1 MIRTGSVTTGRRRA
15 AKATLDRSVFV
26 RPIAHRGLHDAREG
40 RLENTGPAF
49 EAAIAKG
56 YGIECDL
63 QAAEDGTPMVFHDE
77 TLERLVGLAARIAT
91 WSAESLGRLRYKGQD
106 ERILT
111 FTELLELVG
120 GRVPIL
126 VEVKRNRR
134 APPDAYL
141 QKIARIAAHYRGPL
155 ALMSFNTDI
164 VSAFVELAPR
174 IPRGPVVGTHQLRP
188 GWWMTPNR
196 ARKFA
201 AVGRLLDRMPPAAS
215 FHAVDVKMLHAA
227 WEWRERTTPGL
238 PLFSWTIRTQR
249 ERTAAAKWADAP
261 IFEGYEA

>member
-1 MIRTGSVTTGRRRA
+1 MP
-15 AKATLDRSVFV
+15 KATASSATCKRPRTARRWSSTTRRSS
-26 RPIAHRGLHDAREG
+26 A
-40 RLENTGPAF
+40 
-49 EAAIAKG
+49 
-56 YGIECDL
+56 
-63 QAAEDGTPMVFHDE
+63 
-77 TLERLVGLAARIAT
+77 
-91 WSAESLGRLRYKGQD
+91 WSACRPASPPGPPRASARLRYKGQD

-111 FTELLELVG
+111 FTELLELVA
-120 GRVPIL
+120 GRTPIL

-134 APPDAYL
+134 APPEAFL
-141 QKIARIAAHYRGPL
+141 HKIARIATHYRGPL

-201 AVGRLLDRMPPAAS
+201 AVGRLLDRMPPASS

-227 WEWRERTTPGL
+227 WEWRERAAPGL

-249 ERTAAAKWADAP
+249 ERAAAAKWADAP